1 MFQTHRLA
9 ACRRF
14 RVVMET
20 AMSNDLNERPSGLG
34 GRGILAALVAGLA
47 ILGAAAGAEA
57 GEGHGKK
64 HHHHYYGPGYVKV
77 PPGHVHYYAPA
88 PVYYAPRPVV
98 VYPAPVMYAPAY
110 PVYGPPPGIS
120 LGVNLPLR

>member
-1 MFQTHRLA
+1 MRD
-9 ACRRF
+9 
-14 RVVMET
+14 
-20 AMSNDLNERPSGLG
+20 DLNKILSGLNG
-34 GRGILAALVAGLA
+34 LGILAALVAGVA
-47 ILGAAAGAEA
+47 VLGAAASAEA

-64 HHHHYYGPGYVKV
+64 HRHYYYAPGYAAV

-110 PVYGPPPGIS
+110 PVYGSPGGSVNLGIS
-120 LGVNLPLR
+120 LPLR

>member
-1 MFQTHRLA
+1 MRD
-9 ACRRF
+9 
-14 RVVMET
+14 
-20 AMSNDLNERPSGLG
+20 DLNKIPSGRKGL
-34 GRGILAALVAGLA
+34 GILAALVAGVA
-47 ILGAAAGAEA
+47 VVGTAAGAEA

-64 HHHHYYGPGYVKV
+64 HRHYYAPGYVVV

-110 PVYGPPPGIS
+110 PDYGPPGGSVNLGI
-120 LGVNLPLR
+120 NLPLR